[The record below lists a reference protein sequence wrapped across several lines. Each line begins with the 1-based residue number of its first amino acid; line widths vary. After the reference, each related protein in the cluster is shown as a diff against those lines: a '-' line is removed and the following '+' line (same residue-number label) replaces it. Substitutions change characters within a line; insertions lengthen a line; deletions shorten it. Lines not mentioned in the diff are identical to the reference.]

1 MKIQIQQFG
10 DFLVSRPAGREAF
23 LAFKAYSSP
32 QTATETIELDFAN
45 ILVLAPSW
53 ADEFLTGLKTEFK
66 NPIVCLP
73 SQNASVVETLRFL
86 EIWPAV

>member
-1 MKIQIQQFG
+1 MRIQIKQFG

-32 QTATETIELDFAN
+32 QTMTETIELDFTD

-53 ADEFLTGLKTEFK
+53 ADEFLSGLQSEFK
-66 NPIVCLP
+66 NPVVCLP
-73 SQNASVVETLRFL
+73 SQNASVIETLRFL
-86 EIWPAV
+86 EIWPEG